1 MALLIILFHIEFPQQ
16 PEINTHDNLSRSPL
30 YSLLRLPILF
40 CLLLLLRSPS
50 ITLSFT
56 SSGSRLRSQRY
67 SFHLLLFSHLSPQT
81 TFYTTQQ
88 PCQCPPSFSN
98 RACPSTSPKDPSR
111 SICRPRGQLKRHA
124 SSLSSAASKA
134 WPFPK
139 VSRLAWEDLGLVMES
154 SSRIR
159 CWIACWYV
167 SIKARVEAFV
177 VLVVLDGGKR
187 LRCACS
193 R

>member
-1 MALLIILFHIEFPQQ
+1 MTICRALPFTP
-16 PEINTHDNLSRSPL
+16 SCACL
-30 YSLLRLPILF
+30 YSSACSCSYALD
-40 CLLLLLRSPS
+40 LLRS
-50 ITLSFT
+50 
-56 SSGSRLRSQRY
+56 
-67 SFHLLLFSHLSPQT
+67 LSPPQALGRDHSATFPTSCSSSTSLPNQT

-88 PCQCPPSFSN
+88 PCPCPPSFSN

-187 LRCACS
+187 LCCACG